1 MKKLLTL
8 LACFTLLLS
17 CNNFKKDKSNCAVTE
32 SQITP
37 ITKHDFEIDGIYYKV
52 VNDTSNEVKVT
63 YKGNDCRDYRHE
75 YSGVVV
81 IPNKLTYE
89 GKNYTVTEIDDY
101 AFSGCSK
108 ITSISI
114 PNSVW
119 NIGFCAFSGCKGLRE
134 IHISDLAAWCELS
147 FYDLLD
153 YVGDSPFH
161 YATELYLNGKL
172 VTDLIVPENTT
183 HIGAHTFEGYEKLRS
198 VVLHKGIEAIYKSAF
213 YGCTNLTSVN
223 IPEDAYYIGPYAFD
237 DTSWYEN
244 MPEGEVYT
252 GKHLYKYKGEM
263 PDNTSIVIKEG
274 TVTIC
279 ESAFDG
285 CKGLTRIT
293 IPSSI
298 RCIHDY
304 AFYGCSNLKEIYC
317 KALTPPYINHF
328 YNDYHDE
335 AKVYVPVGLKDI
347 YIEHDFWSYNNK
359 VEEIDFDN

>member
-1 MKKLLTL
+1 MKKSLITNKWLWITSAL
-8 LACFTLLLS
+8 LAI
-17 CNNFKKDKSNCAVTE
+17 AVVAFLF
-32 SQITP
+32 IP
-37 ITKHDFEIDGIYYKV
+37 KNGHDFEIDGIYYKV

-63 YKGNDCRDYRHE
+63 YKGNDCKDYRHE

-134 IHISDLAAWCELS
+134 IHISDLSAWCELR
-147 FYDLLD
+147 FCDLLD
-153 YVGDSPFH
+153 DAGDSPFY
-161 YATELYLNGKL
+161 YAKGLYLNGKL
-172 VTDLIVPENTT
+172 ITDLVVPKNVTE
-183 HIGAHTFEGYEKLRS
+183 IGTHTFEGYDKLRS
-198 VVLHKGIEAIYKSAF
+198 VVFHKGVEAVYKSAF
-213 YGCTNLTSVN
+213 FNCSNLTEVTF
-223 IPEDAYYIGPYAFD
+223 EGDVEYIGPYAFNG
-237 DTSWYEN
+237 TAWYESK
-244 MPEGEVYT
+244 PDGEVYI
-252 GKHLYKYKGEM
+252 GKILYKYKGEM
-263 PDNTSIVIKEG
+263 PSNASIIIRNG
-274 TVTIC
+274 TESIC

-285 CKGLTRIT
+285 CKGLTKIVL
-293 IPSSI
+293 PKSI
-298 RCIHDY
+298 KVIHDY
-304 AFYGCSNLKEIYC
+304 AFCGCNNLKEIYC

>member
-1 MKKLLTL
+1 MTNKWLWITSAL
-8 LACFTLLLS
+8 LAI
-17 CNNFKKDKSNCAVTE
+17 AVVAFLF
-32 SQITP
+32 IP
-37 ITKHDFEIDGIYYKV
+37 KNGHDFEIDGIYYKV

-63 YKGNDCRDYRHE
+63 YKGNDCKDYRHE

-134 IHISDLAAWCELS
+134 IHISDLSAWCELR
-147 FYDLLD
+147 FCDLLD
-153 YVGDSPFH
+153 DAGDSPFY
-161 YATELYLNGKL
+161 YAKGLYLNGKL
-172 VTDLIVPENTT
+172 ITDLVVPKNVTE
-183 HIGAHTFEGYEKLRS
+183 IGTHTFEGYDKLRS
-198 VVLHKGIEAIYKSAF
+198 VVFHKGVEAVYKSAF
-213 YGCTNLTSVN
+213 FNCSNLTEVTF
-223 IPEDAYYIGPYAFD
+223 EGDVEYIGPYAF
-237 DTSWYEN
+237 TGTAWYESK
-244 MPEGEVYT
+244 PDGEVYI
-252 GKHLYKYKGEM
+252 GKILYKYKGEM
-263 PDNTSIVIKEG
+263 PSNASIIIRNG
-274 TVTIC
+274 TESIC

-285 CKGLTRIT
+285 CKGLTKIVL
-293 IPSSI
+293 PKSI
-298 RCIHDY
+298 KVIHDY
-304 AFYGCSNLKEIYC
+304 AFCGCNNLKEIYC

>member
-8 LACFTLLLS
+8 LACFVLLLS
-17 CNNFKKDKSNCAVTE
+17 CNSLKKDKSNCAVTE
-32 SQITP
+32 SQIATR
-37 ITKHDFEIDGIYYKV
+37 TGHDFEIDGIYYKV

-63 YKGNDCRDYRHE
+63 YKGNDCKDYRHE

-81 IPNKLTYE
+81 IPNKLTYD

-119 NIGFCAFSGCKGLRE
+119 NIGFCAFSGCEGLKE

-147 FYDLLD
+147 FYDILD
-153 YVGDSPFH
+153 YVGDSPFY

-172 VTDLIVPENTT
+172 VTDLVVPESVKE
-183 HIGAHTFEGYEKLRS
+183 IGAHSFEGYEKLRS
-198 VVLHKGIEAIYKSAF
+198 VVMHNGIHTIHKSAF
-213 YGCTNLTSVN
+213 LNCTNLTDIKFSEN
-223 IPEDAYYIGPYAFD
+223 IEYIGVCAFD
-237 DTSWYEN
+237 ETSWYEN
-244 MPEGEVYT
+244 KPNGEIYT
-252 GKHLYKYKGEM
+252 GKFLYKYKGEM
-263 PDNTSIVIKEG
+263 PNNTSVVIKDG
-274 TVTIC
+274 TEVVC

-304 AFYGCSNLKEIYC
+304 TFCGCNNLKEIYC
-317 KALTPPYINHF
+317 KGQTPPYLNNF
-328 YNDYHDE
+328 YSEYHND
-335 AKVYVPVGLKDI
+335 VVLYVPKGAKEI
-347 YIEHDFWSYNNK
+347 YKNSDNMGYFENIKEIEL
-359 VEEIDFDN
+359 